1 VIGGRGEDWTRFL
14 LLFLV
19 LEAFEQRVCFV
30 KYAGEEEEGSR
41 PW

>member
-14 LLFLV
+14 LFFLV
-19 LEAFEQRVCFV
+19 LEACEQRVCFF
-30 KYAGEEEEGSR
+30 KYAGEGEEGSR